1 MTHQVAAARD
11 MDELAYKVL
20 LPVSISFA
28 AMRIFLMLHSAAG
41 PAMTIISR
49 VADFL
54 GTLPL

>member
-11 MDELAYKVL
+11 MDELAYKIL

-41 PAMTIISR
+41 PAVAIISR